1 MRVMALL
8 IENSG
13 LIGVKGANCWWDPAR
28 MVVVARVMWG
38 MQMRRC
44 VIAYCEA
51 EKKETQQHLKNITI
65 NSFTD
70 VECWGSCIGAIDE
83 QKEEEK
89 GANIIMFKWN

>member
-13 LIGVKGANCWWDPAR
+13 LIGVKGVNCWWDPAR

-44 VIAYCEA
+44 VIAY
-51 EKKETQQHLKNITI
+51 ITI

-70 VECWGSCIGAIDE
+70 VEHWGSCIGAIDE

>member
-28 MVVVARVMWG
+28 MVVVARVMGG

-44 VIAYCEA
+44 VIAYCA
-51 EKKETQQHLKNITI
+51 GDRVQLLLPLDNITI
-65 NSFTD
+65 S
-70 VECWGSCIGAIDE
+70 SS
-83 QKEEEK
+83 
-89 GANIIMFKWN
+89 MKWSGGDIVRAPINE